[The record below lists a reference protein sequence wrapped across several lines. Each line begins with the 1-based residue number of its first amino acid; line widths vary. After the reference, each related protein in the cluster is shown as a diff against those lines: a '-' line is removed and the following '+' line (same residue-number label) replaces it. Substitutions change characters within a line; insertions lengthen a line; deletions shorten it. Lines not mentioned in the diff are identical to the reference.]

1 MPVKKIKEAIA
12 KTNKDLNLSGD
23 LVEDLAYFYYSQLRT
38 HLSSMDDTAYLVQGI
53 GLFKIQYNSL
63 KKLIEKEK
71 LQHSR
76 MKDEVAKEEIMRK
89 IVREE
94 EVFRDVEIK
103 HKEKL
108 EFYENKRK
116 IKEDYRKQ
124 K

>member
-23 LVEDLAYFYYSQLRT
+23 LVEDLAYFYYSQLRS

-94 EVFRDVEIK
+94 EVFRDVEVK
-103 HKEKL
+103 HKEKI